1 MECAQQQSSD
11 GCGSWLAA
19 RDTPAG
25 AGSLQ
30 AVRNDEVMNL
40 LAVHFCALTA
50 PASRTRPITASAAL
64 LEIAMVFGGER
75 RVFELMIDLW
85 MLTQGTVGC
94 KRLSGIGLGEDRCLL
109 VVLGL
114 MKW

>member
-1 MECAQQQSSD
+1 
-11 GCGSWLAA
+11 
-19 RDTPAG
+19 
-25 AGSLQ
+25 
-30 AVRNDEVMNL
+30 
-40 LAVHFCALTA
+40 
-50 PASRTRPITASAAL
+50 
-64 LEIAMVFGGER
+64 MVFGGER